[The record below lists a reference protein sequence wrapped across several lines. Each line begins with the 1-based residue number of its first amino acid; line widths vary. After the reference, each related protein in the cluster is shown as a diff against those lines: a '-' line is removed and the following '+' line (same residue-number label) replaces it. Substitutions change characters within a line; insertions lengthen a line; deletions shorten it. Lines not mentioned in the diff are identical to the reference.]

1 MLYWCIL
8 YDACLHA
15 LSGTAWVLSRCSRY
29 RHVSLTGVSNLGIG
43 VNVSINRCLSVLPLL

>member
-43 VNVSINRCLSVLPLL
+43 VNVSINSCLSVLPLL